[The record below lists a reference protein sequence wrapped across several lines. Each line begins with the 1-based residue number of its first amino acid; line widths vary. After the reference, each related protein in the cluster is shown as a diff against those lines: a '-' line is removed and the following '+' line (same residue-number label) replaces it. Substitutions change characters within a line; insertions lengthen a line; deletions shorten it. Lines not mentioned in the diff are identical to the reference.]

1 MTQISGQ
8 NAENMNKYTENMRT
22 LGSYFKESFK
32 KGKTS
37 AVGVATGKVTK
48 LTKPVFGNMYQTI
61 RDMDQG
67 K

>member
-32 KGKTS
+32 KDETS
-37 AVGVATGKVTK
+37 AIGVTAGEVTK
-48 LTKPVFGNMYQTI
+48 LTKPEKVLS
-61 RDMDQG
+61 
-67 K
+67 